1 MLRDRII
8 SSVIM
13 VLLLIGLLWL
23 DHQSTQYSGWWTNLA
38 GCVGGPLT
46 LLILLLIA
54 KGGHELLRMYRE
66 IGLQPVPCIG
76 TGWAMAVIIST
87 YLQPISNPWLNLM
100 PVMVYGWVAAVF
112 AQALFR
118 RSDRAIT
125 QVAVT
130 AMTAMYL
137 GVLASFVLLIRVD
150 FGLVG
155 LLLLIIPVKL
165 ADVGA
170 YFVGRSMGR
179 RKLIPWLSAGK
190 TVEGTI
196 GGILVGAA
204 AAVFLNLVCDI
215 IGVEMTHAQALA
227 FGLVVGA
234 IGQLGDLMES
244 LLKRDAARKDSGQA
258 IPGFGGIMDVV
269 DSLLLA
275 APVGYALLKIWE

>member
-1 MLRDRII
+1 M
-8 SSVIM
+8 
-13 VLLLIGLLWL
+13 
-23 DHQSTQYSGWWTNLA
+23 
-38 GCVGGPLT
+38 
-46 LLILLLIA
+46 
-54 KGGHELLRMYRE
+54 
-66 IGLQPVPCIG
+66 
-76 TGWAMAVIIST
+76 
-87 YLQPISNPWLNLM
+87 
-100 PVMVYGWVAAVF
+100 
-112 AQALFR
+112 
-118 RSDRAIT
+118 
-125 QVAVT
+125 
-130 AMTAMYL
+130 
-137 GVLASFVLLIRVD
+137 
-150 FGLVG
+150 
-155 LLLLIIPVKL
+155 LIIPVKL

-215 IGVEMTHAQALA
+215 IGVEMTHARALA

-275 APVGYALLKIWE
+275 APVGYALLKIWG

>member
-1 MLRDRII
+1 MLRDRVI

-23 DHQSTQYSGWWTNLA
+23 DHQSAQRPGWWADLA

-46 LLILLLIA
+46 LLVLLLIV
-54 KGGHELLRMYRE
+54 KGGHELMRMYRE
-66 IGLQPVPCIG
+66 IGLQPVPYIAS
-76 TGWAMAVIIST
+76 GWAMAIVVST
-87 YLQPISNPWLNLM
+87 YLRPVSNEWLNLM
-100 PVMVYGWVAAVF
+100 PVLVYGWVAAVF
-112 AQALFR
+112 AQAIFR

-125 QVAVT
+125 QVGVT
-130 AMTAMYL
+130 VMTAIYL
-137 GVLASFVLLIRVD
+137 GVLASFILLIRVE
-150 FGLVG
+150 FGLTA

-165 ADVGA
+165 TDVGA
-170 YFVGRSMGR
+170 YFVGRSIGR

-196 GGILVGAA
+196 GGILVGGA
-204 AAVFLNLVCDI
+204 AAVIFTLVYDI
-215 IGVEMTHAQALA
+215 IGVDMNLTRALV

-234 IGQLGDLMES
+234 TGQLGDLTES

-275 APVGYALLKIWE
+275 APIGYALLKTWG